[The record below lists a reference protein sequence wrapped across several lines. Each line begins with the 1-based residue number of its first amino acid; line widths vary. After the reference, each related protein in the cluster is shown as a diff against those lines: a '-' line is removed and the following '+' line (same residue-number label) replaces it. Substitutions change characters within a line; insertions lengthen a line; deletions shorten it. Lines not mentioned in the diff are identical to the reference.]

1 MLNFKNMLK
10 QKINQSLKQKLSPQQ
25 IQLMKLIQLP
35 NIELL
40 ERIKNEV
47 EENPAIEDISF
58 DNFDTPDKNQQ
69 SGDRN
74 DDFSDYNNIN
84 DSFNFNQKFNK
95 EGNNYSTP
103 IQYETST
110 IDSLEKQ
117 LSIRDLDY
125 KFHQIGSYLI
135 GCVNNNGY
143 ILRDINSIVED
154 LFFKKN
160 IQTTEN
166 EVLEVLKIIHNFEP
180 YGIGARN
187 LKECIEIQLNKKKSD
202 KIIEISKKII
212 KNYFNELSKKH
223 YQKLMDE
230 LNIDEETLKSAIGE
244 ILKLNPKPGNLN
256 NNKLVQH
263 IIPDFSLKVE
273 DGKLDLSINNSFIPE
288 LKINKKFREILES
301 SNEKNKELIYVKN
314 KLDSAKLFISSLQ
327 ERNSTLFNTLNSIV
341 NFQKEYFMTGDENKL
356 KPMIL
361 KNIADD
367 VKLDISTISRVA
379 NSKYIETP
387 YGIFLV
393 KYFFSE
399 SQSKSD
405 GSNVSNREVKNLII
419 DMIKTENKVK
429 PLTDTEIMKQLNTK
443 GYNIARRTVSKYR
456 ENLKIPIARLRRE
469 II

>member
-1 MLNFKNMLK
+1 M
-10 QKINQSLKQKLSPQQ
+10 
-25 IQLMKLIQLP
+25 
-35 NIELL
+35 
-40 ERIKNEV
+40 
-47 EENPAIEDISF
+47 
-58 DNFDTPDKNQQ
+58 
-69 SGDRN
+69 
-74 DDFSDYNNIN
+74 
-84 DSFNFNQKFNK
+84 
-95 EGNNYSTP
+95 
-103 IQYETST
+103 
-110 IDSLEKQ
+110 
-117 LSIRDLDY
+117 
-125 KFHQIGSYLI
+125 
-135 GCVNNNGY
+135 
-143 ILRDINSIVED
+143 
-154 LFFKKN
+154 
-160 IQTTEN
+160 
-166 EVLEVLKIIHNFEP
+166 
-180 YGIGARN
+180 
-187 LKECIEIQLNKKKSD
+187 
-202 KIIEISKKII
+202 
-212 KNYFNELSKKH
+212 
-223 YQKLMDE
+223 MDE
-230 LNIDEETLKSAIGE
+230 LNINEETLKSAIGE

-263 IIPDFSLKVE
+263 IVPDFSLKVE

-341 NFQKEYFMTGDENKL
+341 NFQKEYFLTGDENKL

-419 DMIKTENKVK
+419 DMIKSENKVK
-429 PLTDTEIMKQLNTK
+429 PLTDTEIMKQLNIK